1 MIKNL
6 LENEYL
12 IKPVTNDNHS
22 EIKQLYDLCSDYHIM
37 ASGRIA
43 TDENVDDIFKYNEK
57 KTIEDSLTLGIYNN
71 DEILVGIADIFKNYP
86 DVGTWMIGLLLIS
99 PNERNKKLGRAVHEE
114 IERYAV
120 SQGANALRIGVLK
133 ENTKG
138 RRFWDSLGYQY
149 VKTITMEIENKNHN
163 VDILIKLIMEQ

>member
-1 MIKNL
+1 MIKSL

-12 IKPVTNDNHS
+12 IQTVTNDNHS

-37 ASGRIA
+37 SSGRIA

-71 DEILVGIADIFKNYP
+71 DEILVGIVDIFKNYP

-99 PNERNKKLGRAVHEE
+99 PNERNKKLGRAVHDE

-120 SQGANALRIGVLK
+120 SQGANVLRIGVLK
-133 ENTKG
+133 ENTNG

-149 VKTITMEIENKNHN
+149 VKTIKMEIENKNHN

>member
-1 MIKNL
+1 MKII
-6 LENEYL
+6 LENGYSV
-12 IKPVTNDNHS
+12 KPINNDNHS

-37 ASGRIA
+37 ASGRST
-43 TDENVDDIFKYNEK
+43 TDEDVDDIFKYNDK
-57 KTIEDSLTLGIYNN
+57 KTVEDSLTLGIYNN
-71 DEILVGIADIFKNYP
+71 DEILVGIVDIFKNYP
-86 DVGTWMIGLLLIS
+86 DFRTWMIGLLLIS

-133 ENTKG
+133 ENTNG
-138 RRFWDSLGYQY
+138 RRFWGSLGYQY
-149 VKTITMEIENKNHN
+149 VKTIKMEIENKNHN